1 MPKRW
6 QIMKEVQKI
15 ESNQLKFTTQSYVNN
30 TEIFEEKQIS
40 NEFEN
45 SLISIALTSEQDS
58 WSYRILLELRTKS

>member
-40 NEFEN
+40 NELEN